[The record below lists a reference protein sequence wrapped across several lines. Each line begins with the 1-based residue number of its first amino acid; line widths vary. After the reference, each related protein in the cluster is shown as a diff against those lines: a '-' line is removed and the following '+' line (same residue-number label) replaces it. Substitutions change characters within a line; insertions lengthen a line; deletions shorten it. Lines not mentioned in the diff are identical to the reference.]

1 MRLLVT
7 GVETLEVVVPRGYRT
22 RKKVI
27 DQAAL
32 DKLRGRTFT
41 TEELKDLFGY
51 AKTTALCDTQLG
63 RYIEQVDEGKRKPPA
78 TNAGARWR
86 VL

>member
-1 MRLLVT
+1 MRLQVT

-32 DKLRGRTFT
+32 DRLRGRTFT
-41 TEELKDLFGY
+41 TEEIKNLFGY
-51 AKTTALCDTQLG
+51 ARTTALADTQLI
-63 RYIEQVDEGKRKPPA
+63 RHIEQVDEGTPA

-86 VL
+86 VI

>member
-1 MRLLVT
+1 MRLQVT
-7 GVETLEVVVPRGYRT
+7 GVETLEVVVPRGYNT
-22 RKKVI
+22 KKKVI

-41 TEELKDLFGY
+41 TEEIKNLFGY
-51 AKTTALCDTQLG
+51 ATTTALADTQL
-63 RYIEQVDEGKRKPPA
+63 RHYIEQVDEDTPA

-86 VL
+86 VI